1 MIFYNIKLDMKKTS
15 IKKYLFY
22 GILVI
27 IVLLIKG
34 AVYSD
39 ISVEDLKKEY
49 ANEHSKFIEI
59 DGMQVHYR
67 DEGKGFPIVLVHGTA
82 SSLHTWNDWTKE
94 LTKTNRV
101 IRMDLP
107 AFGITGPNKNADYS
121 IKSYTNFLYQFLE
134 KIKID
139 KFHLA
144 GNSLGGNIAWNYT
157 ADYPDKVEK
166 LILVDA
172 SGLPTNKPQPAI
184 FKMAKTP
191 VLNSLFLYITPKFFI
206 KKNMEEVYVDDSK
219 LTDSLVTRY
228 HKMAL
233 RVGNR
238 QAFIDRAKTDF
249 KLGEKANFDKL
260 QGIQT
265 PTLLIWGAQDNW
277 IPLNNGKR
285 MDSVLTNSKLVVLE
299 NSGHVP
305 MEENPEESL
314 AVLRVFLDE

>member
-1 MIFYNIKLDMKKTS
+1 MKKGTKRRYFFYT
-15 IKKYLFY
+15 ILIALILF
-22 GILVI
+22 IN
-27 IVLLIKG
+27 G

-39 ISVEDLKKEY
+39 ISVDDLKKEY

-67 DEGKGFPIVLVHGTA
+67 DEGKGFPVVLVHGTA
-82 SSLHTWNDWTKE
+82 SSLHTWNDWSKE
-94 LTKTNRV
+94 LTKNYRV

-121 IKSYTNFLYQFLE
+121 IKAYTAFLHQFLM
-134 KIKID
+134 KMNLD

-144 GNSLGGNIAWNYT
+144 GNSLGGNIAWNY
-157 ADYPDKVEK
+157 AAENPKKIEK

-191 VLNSLFLYITPKFFI
+191 VLSSLFLYVTPKFFI
-206 KKNMEEVYVDDSK
+206 KKNMKEVYGDENKIS
-219 LTDSLVTRY
+219 DSLITRY

-238 QAFIDRAKTDF
+238 QAFIDRAKIDF
-249 KLGEKANFDKL
+249 KLDSKVNLEKLKS
-260 QGIQT
+260 IQI
-265 PTLLIWGAQDNW
+265 PTLLIWGAKDSW
-277 IPLNNGKR
+277 IPLDNGKR
-285 MDSVLTNSKLVVLE
+285 MDRILPNSKLVVLQ

-305 MEENPEESL
+305 MEENPVESL
-314 AVLRVFLDE
+314 LILNTFLND